1 MYWLCSLSLSTAGLR
16 TVHTLKGYNFMHTVV
31 YGDVLQTKPGTGVG
45 KQCSDEVPNVIW
57 FGILLLPGHP
67 C

>member
-1 MYWLCSLSLSTAGLR
+1 ML
-16 TVHTLKGYNFMHTVV
+16 TVV
-31 YGDVLQTKPGTGVG
+31 HGDVLQTKPGTGVR
-45 KQCSDEVPNVIW
+45 KQCSDEVLNFIW